1 MTALHEIQTPDRSRS
16 LSDAVDDS
24 AFYGIEHQLHLVD
37 TIGADVRWTLD
48 LDAGWAV
55 FHTVRGDV
63 RARVQVIG
71 VCRSGLWTWG
81 WAAPVSPQLTGL
93 SERVHQFGLA
103 HSMHAFAA
111 PHHPLSGQG
120 AIDPNLLTSGA
131 KIIHKSWASYIF
143 NTAPA
148 EKVHAILYNP
158 AWTLPEPGPVMVTDV
173 LTHGPASLGISNL
186 RRAVL
191 SYSNLR
197 GMVRQA
203 RKDRSAIRLL
213 GDGWVVTV
221 HFNAAGTE
229 ITAVDAAEGPALN
242 PLRGRHRSDD

>member
-1 MTALHEIQTPDRSRS
+1 MTVLHEIETPGRSRA

-37 TIGADVRWTLD
+37 IVGADVRWTLD
-48 LDAGWAV
+48 LEAGWAV
-55 FHTVRGDV
+55 FHTGRGDV

-71 VCRSGLWTWG
+71 VCRASVWTWG
-81 WAAPVSPQLTGL
+81 WAAPVDPRLTGL

-103 HSMHAFAA
+103 HSMHAFTA
-111 PHHPLSGQG
+111 PHHPLSGHG

-143 NTAPA
+143 NTAPG
-148 EKVHAILYNP
+148 EQIHAILYNP
-158 AWTLPEPGPVMVTDV
+158 AWSLPDPDPAMVTDV
-173 LTHGPASLGISNL
+173 LTYGPASLGISNL

-213 GDGWVVTV
+213 GDGWTVTV
-221 HFNAAGTE
+221 HFNARGTE
-229 ITAVDAAEGPALN
+229 IAAVDAAEGPPMN
-242 PLRGRHRSDD
+242 PRRGRHRLEG